1 MKNNFNGFASQ
12 EAYEEALEIL
22 TDIRENND
30 IYDRDITSV
39 TKKEDCVELVID
51 DYSIQIWDE
60 DVELYILNGKQRS
73 VDCGIMNVCSTIRE
87 ELLDGSIDFF
97 NE

>member
-1 MKNNFNGFASQ
+1 MNKNFNGFASQ
-12 EAYEEALEIL
+12 EAYEEALKIL

-30 IYDRDITSV
+30 NYDRDITSV
-39 TKKEDCVELVID
+39 TKEEGFVELVLD

-60 DVELYILNGKQRS
+60 DVEVYILNGKERL
-73 VDCGIMNVCSTIRE
+73 VDCGIMNICCAILEGLR
-87 ELLDGSIDFF
+87 DGSINF

>member
-1 MKNNFNGFASQ
+1 MKNNYNGFASQ
-12 EAYEEALEIL
+12 EAYEEALKIL

-30 IYDRDITSV
+30 NYDRDITSV
-39 TKKEDCVELVID
+39 TKEEDFVELVLD

-60 DVELYILNGKQRS
+60 DVEVILNGKERL
-73 VDCGIMNVCSTIRE
+73 VDCGIMNICCAILEGLR
-87 ELLDGSIDFF
+87 DGSIDFF

>member
-1 MKNNFNGFASQ
+1 MENNFNGFASQ
-12 EAYEEALEIL
+12 EAYEEALKIL

-30 IYDRDITSV
+30 TYDRDITSV
-39 TKKEDCVELVID
+39 TKEEGFVELVLD

-60 DVELYILNGKQRS
+60 DVEVYILNGKERL
-73 VDCGIMNVCSTIRE
+73 VDSGIMNICCAILEGLR
-87 ELLDGSIDFF
+87 DGSINF

>member
-1 MKNNFNGFASQ
+1 MMNNNFNGFDSQ

-22 TDIRENND
+22 TEIRESSD
-30 IYDRDITSV
+30 IYDRDINSV
-39 TKKEDCVELVID
+39 TKKDDCVELVID

-60 DVELYILNGKQRS
+60 DVELYILNEKERL
-73 VDCGIMNVCSTIRE
+73 VDCGIMNVCSAIRE
-87 ELLDGSIDFF
+87 GLLDGSINF

>member
-1 MKNNFNGFASQ
+1 MKNNFNGFDSQ

-30 IYDRDITSV
+30 NYDRDITSV
-39 TKKEDCVELVID
+39 TKEEGFVELVID

-60 DVELYILNGKQRS
+60 DVEVYILNGKERL
-73 VDCGIMNVCSTIRE
+73 VDRGIMNICCAILEGLR
-87 ELLDGSIDFF
+87 DGSINF

>member
-1 MKNNFNGFASQ
+1 MKNNYNGFASQ

-22 TDIRENND
+22 TEIRESSD
-30 IYDRDITSV
+30 TYDRDITSV
-39 TKKEDCVELVID
+39 TKEEGFVELVLD

-60 DVELYILNGKQRS
+60 DVEVYILNGKERL
-73 VDCGIMNVCSTIRE
+73 VDSGIINICSAILEGLR
-87 ELLDGSIDFF
+87 DGSINF

>member
-1 MKNNFNGFASQ
+1 MNNNFNGFASQ
-12 EAYEEALEIL
+12 EAYEEALKIL

-30 IYDRDITSV
+30 NYDRDITSV
-39 TKKEDCVELVID
+39 TKEEDFVELVID

-60 DVELYILNGKQRS
+60 DVEVYILNGKERL
-73 VDCGIMNVCSTIRE
+73 VDSGIINICSAILEGLR
-87 ELLDGSIDFF
+87 DGSINF

>member
-1 MKNNFNGFASQ
+1 MKNNYNGFASQ
-12 EAYEEALEIL
+12 EAYEEALKIL

-30 IYDRDITSV
+30 NYDRDITSV
-39 TKKEDCVELVID
+39 TKEEGFVELVLD

-60 DVELYILNGKQRS
+60 DVEVYILNGKERL
-73 VDCGIMNVCSTIRE
+73 VDCGIMNICCAILEGLR
-87 ELLDGSIDFF
+87 DGSINF

>member
-1 MKNNFNGFASQ
+1 MNKKFNGFASQ

-22 TDIRENND
+22 TEIRESND

-39 TKKEDCVELVID
+39 TKEEGFVELVID

-60 DVELYILNGKQRS
+60 DVELYILNGKERL
-73 VDCGIMNVCSTIRE
+73 VDCGIMNVCSAIRE
-87 ELLDGSIDFF
+87 GRLDGSINF

>member
-1 MKNNFNGFASQ
+1 MMNNNFNGFASQ

-22 TDIRENND
+22 TEIRESSD
-30 IYDRDITSV
+30 IYYRDITSV

-60 DVELYILNGKQRS
+60 DVELYILNGKERL
-73 VDCGIMNVCSTIRE
+73 VDCGIMNVCSAIRE
-87 ELLDGSIDFF
+87 GLLDGSINF

>member
-1 MKNNFNGFASQ
+1 MKNNFNGFDSQ

-30 IYDRDITSV
+30 NYDRDITSV
-39 TKKEDCVELVID
+39 TKEEGFVELVID

-60 DVELYILNGKQRS
+60 DVEVYILNGKERL
-73 VDCGIMNVCSTIRE
+73 VDCGIMNICCAILEGLR
-87 ELLDGSIDFF
+87 DGSINF

>member
-22 TDIRENND
+22 TEIRESND
-30 IYDRDITSV
+30 IYYRDITSV

-60 DVELYILNGKQRS
+60 DVELYILNGKERL
-73 VDCGIMNVCSTIRE
+73 VDCGIMNVCSAIFEGLR
-87 ELLDGSIDFF
+87 DGSIDFF

>member
-1 MKNNFNGFASQ
+1 MNNNFNGFASQ
-12 EAYEEALEIL
+12 EAYEEALKIL

-30 IYDRDITSV
+30 NYDRDITSV
-39 TKKEDCVELVID
+39 TKEEGFVELVIN

-60 DVELYILNGKQRS
+60 DVEVYILNGKERL
-73 VDCGIMNVCSTIRE
+73 VDCGIMNICCAIIEGLR
-87 ELLDGSIDFF
+87 DGSINF

>member
-1 MKNNFNGFASQ
+1 MKNNYNGFASQ
-12 EAYEEALEIL
+12 EAYEEALKIL

-30 IYDRDITSV
+30 NYDRDITSV
-39 TKKEDCVELVID
+39 NKEEGFVELVLD

-60 DVELYILNGKQRS
+60 DVEVYILNGKERL
-73 VDCGIMNVCSTIRE
+73 VDCGIMNICCAILEGLR
-87 ELLDGSIDFF
+87 DGSINF

>member
-1 MKNNFNGFASQ
+1 MENNFNGFASQ
-12 EAYEEALEIL
+12 EAYEEALKIL

-30 IYDRDITSV
+30 NYDRDITSV
-39 TKKEDCVELVID
+39 TKEEGFVELVID

-60 DVELYILNGKQRS
+60 DVEVYILNGKERL
-73 VDCGIMNVCSTIRE
+73 VDCGIMNICCAILEGLR
-87 ELLDGSIDFF
+87 DGSINF

>member
-12 EAYEEALEIL
+12 EAYEEALKIL

-30 IYDRDITSV
+30 NYDRDITSV
-39 TKKEDCVELVID
+39 NKEEGFVELVLD

-60 DVELYILNGKQRS
+60 DVEVYILNGKERL
-73 VDCGIMNVCSTIRE
+73 VDCGIMNICCAILEGLR
-87 ELLDGSIDFF
+87 DGSINF

>member
-1 MKNNFNGFASQ
+1 MNKNFNGFASQ
-12 EAYEEALEIL
+12 EAYEEALKIL

-30 IYDRDITSV
+30 NYDRDITSV
-39 TKKEDCVELVID
+39 TKEEGFVELVID

-60 DVELYILNGKQRS
+60 DVEVYILNGKERL
-73 VDCGIMNVCSTIRE
+73 VDCGIMNICCAILEGLR
-87 ELLDGSIDFF
+87 DGSINF